1 MVNIFG
7 TKTLL
12 LLYPG
17 SRVRLKIAVQYP
29 EGATVRSG
37 PDPQNLEVKNNRES
51 EMSDEKQI
59 WIDTDVKKPPIEFPV
74 QCRSNWCPLMGP
86 GAMGI

>member
-1 MVNIFG
+1 MFPYLNVGDGG
-7 TKTLL
+7 TILTQREL
-12 LLYPG
+12 
-17 SRVRLKIAVQYP
+17 
-29 EGATVRSG
+29 RSG